1 MPGIFKPVT
10 SSDAFEGMT
19 QNLNEEGLYSV
30 DIFGRVGSAERD
42 EIEAVINTKLPI
54 FNPTYFKTLIQLK
67 SLYLGV
73 IKGSEYAVWDSQEK
87 DFIKS
92 NMLEGETGFS
102 FFMSHYGEIV
112 PKHTDSYKRKQRIEL
127 FEGQKDKAMTD
138 KVLVIPA
145 GLRDIQFNP
154 NGSAMEP
161 ELNELYRKLLF
172 RSRSVLNIPK
182 GDENNPLYDNVRW
195 GLQSGF
201 VDIDDYLFNM
211 SKGKGGFFQSR
222 ISTRGVVG
230 GTRNVITARKV
241 SRNNLFKGNGVGVNS
256 TDIGMYQALMM
267 FQYHSIYA
275 LTSGY
280 LERVFTTGSVTAKLV
295 NTKTLEYEYVETDA
309 ETVDKWTTPEGL
321 IKMFNGFMDTHLR
334 HRPIKIKGY
343 YLGLVYDDGKNVR
356 IFGDINE
363 LPEGFNKKYVTP
375 LNYIEL
381 FYLSCQQIIQ
391 SKMMQQTRYPIT
403 GIGSVYPS
411 HVNLLTTQN
420 ATGRNIL
427 DDYWEVSETC
437 LAFPHKE
444 DNPDYFDAM
453 SVDPTREAGLGSDH
467 DGDQLNGIGIM
478 GEDSIEE
485 VKQLFGRRSFYISG
499 SGDFLYDPV
508 NEPVMF
514 LMKAATS
521 GLNK

>member
-1 MPGIFKPVT
+1 MKPTNISLLDPRSIVPGIFKQVT

-42 EIEAVINTKLPI
+42 DIEAYIDTKLGI

-67 SLYLGV
+67 SLYLG
-73 IKGSEYAVWDSQEK
+73 ILKGTEYALWDSQEK

-112 PKHTDSYKRKQRIEL
+112 PKETDSYKRKQRIQL
-127 FEGQKDKAMTD
+127 FDTQKDKALTT
-138 KVLVIPA
+138 KVIVIPA

-154 NGSAMEP
+154 NGAVEP
-161 ELNELYRKLLF
+161 ELNDLYRKLLF
-172 RSRSVLNIPK
+172 RSRSVVNIPK
-182 GDENNPLYDNVRW
+182 GDETNPLYDNVRW
-195 GLQSGF
+195 GLQSG
-201 VDIDDYLFNM
+201 VNDVDDYLFNM
-211 SKGKGGFFQSR
+211 MKGKGGFFQSR
-222 ISTRGVVG
+222 VSTRGVVG

-241 SRNNLFKGNGVGVNS
+241 SRNNLFVSNGVGVNS

-267 FQYHSIYA
+267 FQYHSIHA

-280 LERVFTTGSVTAKLV
+280 LERVFTTGSITAKLV
-295 NTKTLEYEYVETDA
+295 NPKTFEYEYVETDA

-321 IKMFNGFMDTHLR
+321 IKMFNGFQDGHLR

-343 YLGLVYDDGKNVR
+343 YLGLIYDDGKNVK

-363 LPEGFNKKYVTP
+363 LPEGYKREHVTP

-381 FYLSCQQIIQ
+381 FYVCCQKAIQ
-391 SKMMQQTRYPIT
+391 DNMMQQTRYPIT

-411 HVNLLTTQN
+411 RVNLLTTNN
-420 ATGRNIL
+420 ASSRTIL
-427 DDYWEVSETC
+427 DDYWEVGDTC

-444 DNPDYFDAM
+444 ERPDYFDAM
-453 SVDPTREAGLGSDH
+453 SVDPSREAGLGSDH
-467 DGDQLNGIGIM
+467 DGDFVL
-478 GEDSIEE
+478 DH
-485 VKQLFGRRSFYISG
+485 VKLTVTCI
-499 SGDFLYDPV
+499 LCII
-508 NEPVMF
+508 N
-514 LMKAATS
+514 
-521 GLNK
+521 